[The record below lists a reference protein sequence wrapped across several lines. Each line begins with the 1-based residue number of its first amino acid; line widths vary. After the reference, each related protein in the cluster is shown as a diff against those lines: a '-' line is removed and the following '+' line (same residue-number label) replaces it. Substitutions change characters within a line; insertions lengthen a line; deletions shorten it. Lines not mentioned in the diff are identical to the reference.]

1 MKTIKQYICLL
12 FLLLIVVTPAY
23 SASEA
28 SFRKLYKTYTLNEDG
43 SMEER
48 VYKELKIFTHAAMN
62 SKYGETFIVY
72 NPEFQELNINES
84 YTIQKDGNK
93 VVTPANAFVEVLP
106 SFAADAPA
114 YNNLKEMVVVHTGL
128 ELGATIVLDYS
139 IKTKAT
145 MCGELD
151 VFTMIKE
158 LSPIEDF
165 RLTVNVQ
172 ESKKLNYEL
181 LNSSAKPVVEVG
193 NGVRTISYN
202 LKNVKPR
209 PYSYPVYSASVGI
222 VQQVAS
228 GMMPAF
234 TASTYESNAAAL
246 EVLKKQFV
254 VGNGKVIENKILEI
268 KKETGDDKNKLRMAI
283 NKFMTYLYSVKGQC
297 GVSLSQAGYRVRPAS
312 EVLLSMYGTRADLAN
327 LDNVLHRAAGLEAE
341 IKVASVKASDINS
354 VGLSGIVAVL
364 SDSEMNTYANGWY
377 ADVQD
382 FMSVTDLNGDKSTL
396 GIDKPEK
403 PTKNI
408 KTIEVNKDNSKEL
421 SGGYIAVTIPDTH
434 IAGTLYPYSA
444 NTSISENM
452 ILPHELHCIM
462 QYNVKLPESKKWI
475 EKRNLK
481 VSNEVG
487 EVSIEYELSGDEVKV
502 IYTYNIDEQLI
513 TKNNYRQFYSLMS
526 ECKDMNNYTLIFK

>member
-1 MKTIKQYICLL
+1 MKTIKQYICLIC
-12 FLLLIVVTPAY
+12 LLLIVSPVY

-28 SFRKLYKTYTLNEDG
+28 SFRKLYKTYTLNQDG

-48 VYKELKIFTHAAMN
+48 VYKELKIYTHAAMN

-72 NPEFQELNINES
+72 NPEFQELKINES

-106 SFAADAPA
+106 SFAADALA
-114 YNNLKEMVVVHTGL
+114 YNHLKEMVVVHTGL

-165 RLTVNVQ
+165 RLTVNVP

-181 LNSSAKPVVEVG
+181 LNSSAKPVVEVS
-193 NGVRTISYN
+193 NGVRTVSYN

-209 PYSYPVYSASVGI
+209 PYSYPVYSTSVGI

-228 GMMPAF
+228 GMMTAF

-246 EVLKKQFV
+246 EILKKQFT
-254 VGNGKVIENKILEI
+254 VGDSKVIENKILEI

-312 EVLLSMYGTRADLAN
+312 EVLLSMYG
-327 LDNVLHRAAGLEAE
+327 
-341 IKVASVKASDINS
+341 S
-354 VGLSGIVAVL
+354 
-364 SDSEMNTYANGWY
+364 
-377 ADVQD
+377 
-382 FMSVTDLNGDKSTL
+382 
-396 GIDKPEK
+396 
-403 PTKNI
+403 
-408 KTIEVNKDNSKEL
+408 
-421 SGGYIAVTIPDTH
+421 
-434 IAGTLYPYSA
+434 
-444 NTSISENM
+444 
-452 ILPHELHCIM
+452 
-462 QYNVKLPESKKWI
+462 
-475 EKRNLK
+475 
-481 VSNEVG
+481 
-487 EVSIEYELSGDEVKV
+487 
-502 IYTYNIDEQLI
+502 
-513 TKNNYRQFYSLMS
+513 
-526 ECKDMNNYTLIFK
+526 